1 MRKARL
7 ASPIRTHRTDS
18 GKEGVVVLVVEQ
30 RDQLSHEIQRVPAHM
45 RRVCK
50 RTREDRL
57 RLQAATRLFRGQFRG
72 CEARLLRVRSQ
83 GSTPSRSQLTLAT
96 GEMCIHRCLL
106 VGRIER
112 ADIQLASY
120 LRVR

>member
-57 RLQAATRLFRGQFRG
+57 RLQAATRLFRGQFEGVKPDSFESGHKGQRHRG
-72 CEARLLRVRSQ
+72 AS
-83 GSTPSRSQLTLAT
+83 SPW
-96 GEMCIHRCLL
+96 
-106 VGRIER
+106 
-112 ADIQLASY
+112 QLAKCVFIVVSW
-120 LRVR
+120 